1 MTMKKLYII
10 VLKVFLIIVFSHL
23 KAISDEKIK
32 IGLIIP
38 LSGEY
43 SYIGK
48 SILKSTRMALNK
60 INDERITVIPK
71 DTKANPIDTLRV
83 SNELYNNGVKIIIG
97 PVFNESNKY
106 LDELNEVTFLS
117 FTNKIRNNPKNVIS
131 AGVNAI
137 SQINTIKKYL
147 SENNLKNTIFLIP
160 ETEYKREIEEAIE
173 KSNLILKERFI
184 YSKDPTL
191 LTKQIEDLT
200 RYQQRKKNLENEIK
214 RIENSNTFNKKKKID
229 ELKKKDTLG
238 FINFDSVIIADFSES
253 LKSVATSLL
262 YTDVSSE
269 RIKYITLNQW
279 FDESLLKETSLHPI
293 YFPSINKDNFE
304 IFQKEYIQNFKNTP
318 NQISFLSYDLIGLV
332 YYLLINNDFKTNE
345 NLFIKKNKFK
355 GKIGIF
361 EINKKTI
368 THQLNFYEIQDK
380 NFKEIF

>member
-1 MTMKKLYII
+1 MKKIYII
-10 VLKVFLIIVFSHL
+10 LLKIFLIIVFVNQKL
-23 KAISDEKIK
+23 LSDEKIK
-32 IGLIIP
+32 VGLIVP
-38 LSGEY
+38 LTGEY

-48 SILKSTRMALNK
+48 SILKSTRMALSK
-60 INDERITVIPK
+60 INDDRITVIPK

-83 SNELYNNGVKIIIG
+83 SNELYARGINIIIG

-106 LDELNEVTFLS
+106 LDELNNVTFLS

-147 SENNLKNTIFLIP
+147 KTKGLENTIFLIP
-160 ETEYKREIEEAIE
+160 ETDYRREVENAIQ
-173 KSNLILKERFI
+173 KSNLILKEKFI

-200 RYQQRKKNLENEIK
+200 RYQQRKQNLENEIK
-214 RIENSNTFNKKKKID
+214 RIENSNTLNKKQKID
-229 ELKKKDTLG
+229 KLKKKDTLG

-262 YTDVSSE
+262 YTDISSE

-293 YFPSINKDNFE
+293 YFPSINKNNFE
-304 IFQKEYIQNFKNTP
+304 IFKQEYFQNFKSIP

-332 YYLLINNDFKTNE
+332 YYLLVNNNFESDD
-345 NLFIKKNKFK
+345 NLFLKKNKFK

-368 THQLNFYEIQDK
+368 THQLNFYSIEK
-380 NFKEIF
+380 KKFKEIF